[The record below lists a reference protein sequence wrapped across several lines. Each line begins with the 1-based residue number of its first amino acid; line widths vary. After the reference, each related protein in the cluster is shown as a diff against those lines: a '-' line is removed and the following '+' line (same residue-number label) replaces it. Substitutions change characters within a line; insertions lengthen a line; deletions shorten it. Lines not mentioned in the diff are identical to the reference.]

1 MANVM
6 VVDDEAE
13 VRSVL
18 SRWLTAAGHQVLE
31 AADSESALRALEA
44 SDTHVVLCDVRM
56 PGKDGLWLASEIH
69 RRFPTQG
76 LLFATGETRL
86 PPVSTLREGVVAYV
100 LKPFDR
106 ERVLAAVADAAAYH
120 ETAKT
125 KPAPQVN
132 SDALERW
139 LNDD

>member
-1 MANVM
+1 M

-13 VRSVL
+13 VRRVL
-18 SRWLTAAGHQVLE
+18 VRWLTAAGHQVIE
-31 AADSESALRALEA
+31 AGDSESALQRLATD
-44 SDTHVVLCDVRM
+44 DTQVVLCDVRM
-56 PGKDGLWLASEIH
+56 PGKDGLWLASEIR
-69 RRFPTQG
+69 RRFPTHG

-86 PPVSTLREGVVAYV
+86 PPAATLREGIVAYL

-120 ETAKT
+120 EKAKT
-125 KPAPQVN
+125 RSAPQAS

-139 LNDD
+139 LNEES